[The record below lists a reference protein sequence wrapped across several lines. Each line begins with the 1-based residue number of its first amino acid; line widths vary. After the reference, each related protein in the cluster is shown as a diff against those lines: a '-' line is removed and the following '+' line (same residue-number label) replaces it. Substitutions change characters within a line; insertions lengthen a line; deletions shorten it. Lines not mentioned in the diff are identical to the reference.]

1 MIDEE
6 QMPLLAFGIHADTG
20 LPLETGGMGQHEQH
34 QSAAESLL
42 GQTVG
47 AAFPNRA
54 HLGLQFGFDADQL
67 SESGWGLIFAAN
79 RDSAPHLAALAPLIE
94 LRRRQAGGTLRIFAG
109 PDGYRQGESA
119 SGWLN
124 RHGSSLDMINPDLG
138 MPYYLVLIGSP
149 EAIPFEFQYALDLVA
164 GVGRLDFPTLEE
176 FTAYADSVV
185 AHETDATRKTARRIE
200 LFATRHD
207 FDRATQLFIK
217 HVATPFGTGTGSLGP
232 LGEKYR
238 FALNSSLSEQAT
250 KACLSHLL
258 SAPHNPPS
266 LLITGTHGMA
276 FQASDPRL
284 AEHQGAL
291 VCQDWPA
298 YGDITHEHWFA
309 AQDIP
314 EHANVHGMIHLFFA
328 CYGAGTPAFDNF
340 LSDAD
345 RVRIAPHAMT
355 ARLPQKLM
363 TLPQGG
369 VLASLGHIDRVWAS
383 SFLSEIGMAQP
394 QRFRD
399 VIHRLLAGQRV
410 GMATDAFNGQWGVL
424 STRLLE
430 KLNNKLNGQTV
441 PAAELLTLQIA
452 RDDIRNYVVL
462 GDPAVRLKPEQDHVS
477 G

>member
-1 MIDEE
+1 
-6 QMPLLAFGIHADTG
+6 
-20 LPLETGGMGQHEQH
+20 
-34 QSAAESLL
+34 
-42 GQTVG
+42 
-47 AAFPNRA
+47 
-54 HLGLQFGFDADQL
+54 
-67 SESGWGLIFAAN
+67 
-79 RDSAPHLAALAPLIE
+79 
-94 LRRRQAGGTLRIFAG
+94 
-109 PDGYRQGESA
+109 
-119 SGWLN
+119 
-124 RHGSSLDMINPDLG
+124 MINPDLG

-276 FQASDPRL
+276 FQAGDPRL

-314 EHANVHGMIHLFFA
+314 EHANVHGMIHLFL
-328 CYGAGTPAFDNF
+328 PAMAPVHRRSITFT
-340 LSDAD
+340 LT
-345 RVRIAPHAMT
+345 RIAFALRRM
-355 ARLPQKLM
+355 R
-363 TLPQGG
+363 
-369 VLASLGHIDRVWAS
+369 
-383 SFLSEIGMAQP
+383 
-394 QRFRD
+394 
-399 VIHRLLAGQRV
+399 
-410 GMATDAFNGQWGVL
+410 
-424 STRLLE
+424 
-430 KLNNKLNGQTV
+430 
-441 PAAELLTLQIA
+441 
-452 RDDIRNYVVL
+452 
-462 GDPAVRLKPEQDHVS
+462 
-477 G
+477 